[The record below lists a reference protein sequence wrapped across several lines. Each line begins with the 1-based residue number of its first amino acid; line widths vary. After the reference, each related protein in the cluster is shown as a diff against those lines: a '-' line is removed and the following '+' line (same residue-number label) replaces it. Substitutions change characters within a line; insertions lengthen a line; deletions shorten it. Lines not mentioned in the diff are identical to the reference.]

1 MARLK
6 IYLTAAWWG
15 SLTTIGFVVVPL
27 LFKYL
32 ETPAMAGQMAGRL
45 FTAQTWVSVVSCVL
59 LLLATQRENRD
70 AAETPSVW
78 LISGLLLALLLEVGV
93 KPHIVARENLML
105 WHNLGSLFYVAQ
117 WGCAFKYLW
126 QLLPSSETKPEA
138 PPPIQEA
145 QAEEKS

>member
-6 IYLTAAWWG
+6 FFLAAAWWG
-15 SLTTIGFVVVPL
+15 SLITIGFVVVPL

-45 FTAQTWVSVVSCVL
+45 FTAQSWLSVVCCVM
-59 LLLATQRENRD
+59 LLLATRRENRD
-70 AAETPSVW
+70 AAETPSIW

-93 KPHIVARENLML
+93 KPHIMARENLML

-117 WGCAFKYLW
+117 CVCAVTYFW
-126 QLLPSSETKPEA
+126 QLLPISNQKTDADTTVEDA
-138 PPPIQEA
+138 
-145 QAEEKS
+145 

>member
-6 IYLTAAWWG
+6 FFLAAAWWG
-15 SLTTIGFVVVPL
+15 SLITIGFVVVPL

-45 FTAQTWVSVVSCVL
+45 FTAQSWLSVVCCVM
-59 LLLATQRENRD
+59 LLLATRRENRD
-70 AAETPSVW
+70 AAETPSIW

-93 KPHIVARENLML
+93 KPHIMARENLML

-117 WGCAFKYLW
+117 CVCAATYFW
-126 QLLPSSETKPEA
+126 QLLPISNQKTDADTTVEDA
-138 PPPIQEA
+138 
-145 QAEEKS
+145 

>member
-6 IYLTAAWWG
+6 FFLAAAWWG
-15 SLTTIGFVVVPL
+15 SLITIGFVVVPL

-45 FTAQTWVSVVSCVL
+45 FTAQSWLSVVCCVM
-59 LLLATQRENRD
+59 LLLATRRENRD
-70 AAETPSVW
+70 AAETPSIW

-93 KPHIVARENLML
+93 KPHIMARENLML

-117 WGCAFKYLW
+117 CVCAATYFW
-126 QLLPSSETKPEA
+126 QLLPISNQKTDADTTVEDV
-138 PPPIQEA
+138 
-145 QAEEKS
+145 

>member
-6 IYLTAAWWG
+6 FFLAAAWWG

-45 FTAQTWVSVVSCVL
+45 FTAQTWVSVVCCVM
-59 LLLATQRENRD
+59 LLLATRRENRD
-70 AAETPSVW
+70 AAETPSIW
-78 LISGLLLALLLEVGV
+78 LISGLLLALMLEVGV
-93 KPHIVARENLML
+93 KPRIMARENLML

-117 WGCAFKYLW
+117 WVCAATYFW
-126 QLLPSSETKPEA
+126 QLLPSANKKTVEETTVEDA
-138 PPPIQEA
+138 
-145 QAEEKS
+145 

>member
-6 IYLTAAWWG
+6 FYLAAAWWG

-32 ETPAMAGQMAGRL
+32 ETPAIAGQMAGRL
-45 FTAQTWVSVVSCVL
+45 FTAQTWVSVFCCVL
-59 LLLATQRENRD
+59 LLLAARRENRD
-70 AAETPSVW
+70 AAETPSIW

-93 KPHIVARENLML
+93 KPHIMARENLML

-117 WGCAFKYLW
+117 WACAFKYFW
-126 QLLPSSETKPEA
+126 QLIPSADNKTTDAADEQA
-138 PPPIQEA
+138 P
-145 QAEEKS
+145 